1 MPVDPR
7 ETNTIY
13 DDKYDEWTCN
23 IDFAEMPL
31 KTLRDGEYLDEFGG
45 KAAEAASQYNLRKQ
59 MSMTWDLAADLIDM
73 RVQEL
78 WRTLPARDYAESK
91 YKREIEAFLADVDGG
106 GTAIDGFMRDI
117 TRLVHINGVDVLVD
131 REQTITD
138 PVSRADEKAQ
148 AIVTAYTP
156 IERLDWDTD
165 HAGNFNWVRFDAGAV
180 GTVDEDDTGGEQRYI
195 TYTKDAWRV
204 YLVSAE
210 KGVETEVVEGTHN
223 MGVVPVVPVYWGKS
237 IQYPNQAVAASLM
250 SRLSPISRYMLNLTS
265 QGQLDLYLSVCFL
278 VASGVPADQLPTAI
292 GASTM
297 LSIQDPAGDLKPVF
311 GSTDHIKEKA
321 AWLDMATLAQLRIG
335 KVLGLAASLEG
346 RAQSGVQVAME
357 ASPLHSELSATAKNL
372 EASETEIVRLAVS
385 RVTGDLI
392 DRDDLGYSVKYN
404 DRFTLQSAT
413 DLIKQATGLANI
425 PNASELS
432 DLIRIYLRKILDH
445 GARSGS
451 DEYEAAREQLENFT
465 ADNVNTDLSLDV
477 DEDETV

>member
-1 MPVDPR
+1 
-7 ETNTIY
+7 
-13 DDKYDEWTCN
+13 
-23 IDFAEMPL
+23 
-31 KTLRDGEYLDEFGG
+31 
-45 KAAEAASQYNLRKQ
+45 
-59 MSMTWDLAADLIDM
+59 
-73 RVQEL
+73 
-78 WRTLPARDYAESK
+78 
-91 YKREIEAFLADVDGG
+91 
-106 GTAIDGFMRDI
+106 
-117 TRLVHINGVDVLVD
+117 
-131 REQTITD
+131 
-138 PVSRADEKAQ
+138 
-148 AIVTAYTP
+148 
-156 IERLDWDTD
+156 
-165 HAGNFNWVRFDAGAV
+165 
-180 GTVDEDDTGGEQRYI
+180 
-195 TYTKDAWRV
+195 
-204 YLVSAE
+204 
-210 KGVETEVVEGTHN
+210 
-223 MGVVPVVPVYWGKS
+223 
-237 IQYPNQAVAASLM
+237 
-250 SRLSPISRYMLNLTS
+250 
-265 QGQLDLYLSVCFL
+265 
-278 VASGVPADQLPTAI
+278 
-292 GASTM
+292 M